1 MLNKLR
7 SNKGFTLI
15 ELLIVVAIIGIL
27 AAVAIPQFS
36 KYRVQGFNASGNSDI
51 RNMKTS
57 QESLFA
63 EYQRY
68 GATEF
73 PANLGAAVGTVTAGV
88 VLTGGAA
95 GGATVISL
103 VDAVGTPRALQIPVG
118 NNITIAAATTA
129 AYADYNG
136 VSKHLQGDTA
146 FGVDSNSTINYKFA
160 NWPTAATFAGA
171 PVTLALIPAITGN
184 VDFVLAAAG
193 AAGWVQM

>member
-1 MLNKLR
+1 MLNKMR
-7 SNKGFTLI
+7 NSKGFTLI

-36 KYRVQGFNASGNSDI
+36 KYRIQGFNASGNSDI

-57 QESLFA
+57 EESLYA

-73 PANLGAAVGTVTAGV
+73 PATLAAATGAPVTGAVI
-88 VLTGGAA
+88 TGGAA
-95 GGATVISL
+95 GGLPVISL
-103 VDAVGTPRALQIPVG
+103 IDSVGTPRALQIPVG
-118 NNITIAAATTA
+118 NNITVAAVTTA
-129 AYADYNG
+129 TYSDYNG

-146 FGVDSNSTINYKFA
+146 FGIDSNSTINFKYT

-171 PVTLALIPAITGN
+171 PVTLALVPAVTGA
-184 VDFVLAAAG
+184 VDFTLAVAP
-193 AAGWVQM
+193 AAGWAQM